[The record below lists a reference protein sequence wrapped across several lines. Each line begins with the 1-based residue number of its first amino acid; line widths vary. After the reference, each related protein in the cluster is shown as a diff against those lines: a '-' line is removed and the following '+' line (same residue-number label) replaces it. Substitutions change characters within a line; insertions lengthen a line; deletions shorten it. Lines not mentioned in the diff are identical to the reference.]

1 MEKERIIGLR
11 IVEGVTHLLARLPL
25 RFHYGFARFL
35 AWLLRD
41 VLRYR
46 RNTVLI
52 NLGRSFP
59 DKDYLEIEKIM
70 HQFYQHLADLIVE
83 ALWMGGCSGEKGC
96 ERLRRQHLV
105 EIEGLD
111 TFNPFWDSCPS
122 VLLLNSHAGNW
133 ELMGGIF
140 EYTYEQPPHYT
151 LAQTVV
157 LYLRQSSRFWDR
169 FIADSRC
176 APVAYKGFEGYI
188 ESQSVL
194 RYALSH
200 RQENRLYIF
209 NTDQYP
215 YGSSAFC
222 TIDPF
227 LNQRTYSMTGGA
239 SLAAK
244 LGMGVA
250 YIRWKRPSRG
260 HYKMTFIPM
269 FQDASEHTPE
279 EIMTR
284 YHALLEED
292 IQAEP
297 WNYLWTHKRWKN
309 WHENI

>member
-1 MEKERIIGLR
+1 MEKKRTIGLR
-11 IVEGVTHLLARLPL
+11 IVEGLVYLLARLPL
-25 RFHYGFARFL
+25 SFHYRFSRVL

-46 RNTVLI
+46 RSTVLI

-59 DKDYLEIEKIM
+59 DKDYSDIEAILR
-70 HQFYQHLADLIVE
+70 QFYQHLADLIVE
-83 ALWMGGCSGEKGC
+83 ALWMGGCRGEKGC

-111 TFNPFWDSCPS
+111 TFNPLWDRCPGI
-122 VLLLNSHAGNW
+122 LLLNSHAGNW

-157 LYLRQSSRFWDR
+157 LYLQQTSRFWDS
-169 FIADSRC
+169 FIADNRC
-176 APVAYKGFEGYI
+176 APVAHKGFQGYI
-188 ESQSVL
+188 ENRSIL
-194 RYALSH
+194 RYAFSH
-200 RQENRLYIF
+200 RQEKRLYIF

-215 YGSSAFC
+215 YGSSSFC
-222 TIDPF
+222 HIDSF
-227 LNQRTYSMTGGA
+227 LNQPTVSMTGGA

-244 LGMGVA
+244 FGMGVA
-250 YIRWKRPSRG
+250 YIRWRRPSRG
-260 HYKMTFIPM
+260 HYRISFVPL
-269 FQDASEHTPE
+269 FEDASRHTPE

-284 YHALLEED
+284 YHALLEKD

-297 WNYLWTHKRWKN
+297 WNYLWTHKRWKIWN
-309 WHENI
+309 ETD